1 MVNLQLGNVATCAFF
16 LKITGFCLAG
26 DPRGIVRHRLHCDL
40 ANPKEI
46 VLDNKNVLNVDG
58 MVLQVGQQLFL
69 GTYVTKNQSSGI
81 SWPGDRRAC
90 RGVADQATSPSSC
103 TSPIS

>member
-1 MVNLQLGNVATCAFF
+1 MTLSRSLSVVNVQLGNVATCAFY
-16 LKITGFCLAG
+16 LEIRGLCLTG
-26 DPRGIVRHRLHCDL
+26 DPRGVVRHRLHCDL

-46 VLDNKNVLNVDG
+46 VPNNKKVLDVDG

-81 SWPGDRRAC
+81 SWPGDRCARMPRA
-90 RGVADQATSPSSC
+90 G
-103 TSPIS
+103 